1 MVWLFAYF
9 QSSFAL
15 QSGQPFARHNVLST
29 AASADCEFGSGAW
42 LDSERFF
49 DLQSTLGRT
58 TLGSCGTRFG
68 EARHPG
74 PHHDYLTVGVSNP
87 GGLRQKED
95 TLLHLGPG
103 LWSMTETQLS
113 AATMK
118 TCAGLIRQQA
128 KILNR
133 QVRPLFGAPASLR
146 MGSQWAGTWT
156 GVCTCSDW
164 PAATLQIP
172 WPDEHWETGRALLS
186 RHWIS
191 GMPVVIG
198 AFYGYAQ
205 GPTWPKSKSLS
216 DKSLS
221 TFTTEVVMGMSG
233 VRILQGDFNYE
244 PGEIPQ
250 QRIWQQYGWCI
261 AQQLAHELFHH
272 EVVPTCKHTN
282 QRDQIWLSPEAAQ
295 LFRGIKISEDFCD
308 HATVAVRLQI
318 PTTST
323 QIWRWPRPSKIPW
336 DDIDT
341 SDWQPNCGTQFD
353 PSDNTTNF
361 MKEWAS
367 NYEKEIA
374 KLHLQQHQRPLPA
387 NCQGRSQRVAPELHD
402 LTAPVAKPSRGGE
415 VQLFSSMTGHAVRK
429 WFKQLRRLQSL
440 RFAAIANKTSPD
452 AITYRADLWHA
463 ILSSTGFSPNF
474 SSWWQNRPTPVHL
487 HVMTLPIAPPDGHL
501 ATQIYEDFHAH
512 FKAFEN
518 WHLSQRNASL
528 KAKYEGSLN
537 RLFQDLKDEPK
548 GGANILWENN
558 CTPSSRLMKRLGKS
572 IWTNPLYR
580 NLILFGSILAT
591 LCQLPTFNTTCAG

>member
-29 AASADCEFGSGAW
+29 AASADREFGSGAW

-87 GGLRQKED
+87 GGLRQKEE

-113 AATMK
+113 AVTMK

-172 WPDEHWETGRALLS
+172 WPDEHWETGRVLLS

-216 DKSLS
+216 DKLLS

-250 QRIWQQYGWCI
+250 QRIWQNYGWCN
-261 AQQLAHELFHH
+261 AQQLAHELFIMRWCQLANIPINETRSGYHL
-272 EVVPTCKHTN
+272 K
-282 QRDQIWLSPEAAQ
+282 QLSSFVASRSPRTFVIMPLLRSDCRSPQ
-295 LFRGIKISEDFCD
+295 LPLRFGDGPDLRKSPGMKSTRVTGSR
-308 HATVAVRLQI
+308 TVALNLTHS
-318 PTTST
+318 TT
-323 QIWRWPRPSKIPW
+323 P
-336 DDIDT
+336 
-341 SDWQPNCGTQFD
+341 
-353 PSDNTTNF
+353 
-361 MKEWAS
+361 
-367 NYEKEIA
+367 
-374 KLHLQQHQRPLPA
+374 
-387 NCQGRSQRVAPELHD
+387 
-402 LTAPVAKPSRGGE
+402 
-415 VQLFSSMTGHAVRK
+415 
-429 WFKQLRRLQSL
+429 
-440 RFAAIANKTSPD
+440 
-452 AITYRADLWHA
+452 
-463 ILSSTGFSPNF
+463 
-474 SSWWQNRPTPVHL
+474 
-487 HVMTLPIAPPDGHL
+487 PI
-501 ATQIYEDFHAH
+501 
-512 FKAFEN
+512 
-518 WHLSQRNASL
+518 S
-528 KAKYEGSLN
+528 
-537 RLFQDLKDEPK
+537 
-548 GGANILWENN
+548 
-558 CTPSSRLMKRLGKS
+558 
-572 IWTNPLYR
+572 
-580 NLILFGSILAT
+580 
-591 LCQLPTFNTTCAG
+591 